1 MSLNNGQGGG
11 VGEDNLTPTGGGG
24 GGGLLQVSSHGDGRR
39 MFLGLTFS
47 ILGFFSGYENLA
59 ILFLGGLIHGGV
71 CISQLQNTNIKFLI
85 YFSCHIIKCVLEN
98 FKAWKFSVGFFGV
111 LLEALG
117 IFLGFDFTPI

>member
-24 GGGLLQVSSHGDGRR
+24 GLLQVSRRGDGWR

-47 ILGFFSGYENLA
+47 ILGFFLGYENLE

-71 CISQLQNTNIKFLI
+71 CISKLQNTNI
-85 YFSCHIIKCVLEN
+85 
-98 FKAWKFSVGFFGV
+98 
-111 LLEALG
+111 
-117 IFLGFDFTPI
+117 

>member
-1 MSLNNGQGGG
+1 MGKG
-11 VGEDNLTPTGGGG
+11 VGLEKITSLPRGGGG
-24 GGGLLQVSSHGDGRR
+24 GWGGLLQVSSHGDGRR

-85 YFSCHIIKCVLEN
+85 YFSCHII
-98 FKAWKFSVGFFGV
+98 
-111 LLEALG
+111 
-117 IFLGFDFTPI
+117 